1 MEQMLSFVIP
11 VLNEQ
16 DSLITLATCT
26 SVPTH
31 RLFIIGVRDRPEGTV
46 Q

>member
-16 DSLITLATCT
+16 DSIKLLYEKIMEQ
-26 SVPTH
+26 
-31 RLFIIGVRDRPEGTV
+31 VR
-46 Q
+46 

>member
-16 DSLITLATCT
+16 DSIKLLYEKIMEQ
-26 SVPTH
+26 
-31 RLFIIGVRDRPEGTV
+31 VRQQE
-46 Q
+46 